1 MADARRKLAGY
12 RVYCDES
19 NTDGRKA
26 HPVYGAILVA
36 LDDVR
41 TVQAEI
47 ADWRQ
52 RERMHGE
59 LKWER
64 CRGGLRL
71 KQYKS
76 YVDLL
81 FHLARHRQLIQFK
94 AIILDRRAPEYKVY
108 SKGDDE
114 LAYYKFY
121 YHWLLKHFVKFP
133 IRDKCPL

>member
-1 MADARRKLAGY
+1 MADAPRKLTGY

-19 NTDGRKA
+19 NTDGGKA

-41 TVQAEI
+41 AVQAEI

-71 KQYKS
+71 KKYKS

-94 AIILDRRAPEYKVY
+94 AIILDRRAPEYEVFTFARTPADI
-108 SKGDDE
+108 SWNSHATS
-114 LAYYKFY
+114 LAES
-121 YHWLLKHFVKFP
+121 
-133 IRDKCPL
+133 DGPL